1 MTTERRALSIG
12 YLDALFILLLA
23 LLILMMP
30 KQPVQTSPIDEKAEF
45 LVELTWDDE
54 AVSDIDL
61 WFRGP
66 DGAVVYYS
74 NKQAGLWSL
83 DRDDLGDRNDTQTNP
98 DGTVTVIKV
107 NREVL
112 TMRGW
117 VPGRYTVN
125 VFSFSFRDEAPITAT
140 VRLVR
145 LNPFVEEFER
155 QLVFETK
162 GQELTVAS
170 FTLDDEGRVSD
181 LSYEPVVLTR
191 K

>member
-1 MTTERRALSIG
+1 MPKRRALPV
-12 YLDALFILLLA
+12 ALVDLLFTIVIV
-23 LLILMMP
+23 LIVVLRIPTPTM
-30 KQPVQTSPIDEKAEF
+30 TSPIDEKAEF
-45 LVELTWDDE
+45 LVELIWDDE

-66 DGAVVYYS
+66 DGAAVYFG

-83 DRDDLGDRNDTQTNP
+83 DRDDLGDSNDTQTNP
-98 DGTVTVIKV
+98 DGTTTVIKV

-191 K
+191 DK